1 MTIFE
6 AYNHIKQKLKA
17 AGIEDSVFEAKAI
30 IRHITGF
37 TNSEIL
43 TKYTNELTEFQ
54 QNNLTVIL
62 RQREIRYPLQ
72 YILGEWAFYKYT
84 FKVGVGVLVPRSD
97 TEVLVEE
104 CAEYLKNIEKPKV
117 LDLCAGSGCIGIS
130 LAMDYP
136 DSAVV
141 LVEKYPEAKRYLDEN
156 ITLNGA
162 YNAMAILGDVFE
174 GTANTEKYDL
184 IVSNPPYIPP
194 KEMEIISPETRFEP
208 QTALLGGE
216 DGLDFYRAIIK
227 NYKNSLKDGGML
239 AFEVG
244 INEAQKVLALLEE
257 NGFQETKITKDLN
270 SVERVVTAINS
281 IKE

>member
-6 AYNHIKQKLKA
+6 AYNHTKLKLKA

-257 NGFQETKITKDLN
+257 NGFQEIKITKDLN

>member
-6 AYNHIKQKLKA
+6 AYNHTKLKLKS

>member
-6 AYNHIKQKLKA
+6 AYNHTKLKLKS

-257 NGFQETKITKDLN
+257 NGFQETKIIKDLN
-270 SVERVVTAINS
+270 SVERVVTAINT